1 MSIWNKKYVDM
12 TLGDAMKVT
21 GIVTIISLGIS
32 GAIALVGYG
41 IDEGWFEKKKRTVK
55 LSELGEDYEPIMEEE
70 G

>member
-21 GIVTIISLGIS
+21 GIITLASIGVS
-32 GAIALVGYG
+32 GAIALVCYG
-41 IDEGWFEKKKRTVK
+41 IDEGWFERKKKTVK
-55 LSELGEDYEPIMEEE
+55 LSELEADYEPIMEDE

>member
-21 GIVTIISLGIS
+21 GIITLVSIGVS
-32 GAIALVGYG
+32 GAIALVCYG
-41 IDEGWFEKKKRTVK
+41 IDEGWFETKKKKTELYTTVADGT
-55 LSELGEDYEPIMEEE
+55 EEDE

>member
-1 MSIWNKKYVDM
+1 MSIWNKKYSDM

-21 GIVTIISLGIS
+21 GIVTVLSFVIA

-41 IDEGWFEKKKRTVK
+41 IDNDWFKKKKKTELYTTVADDTD
-55 LSELGEDYEPIMEEE
+55 EDE

>member
-41 IDEGWFEKKKRTVK
+41 IDNDWFKPKKKKTELYTTVAYDT
-55 LSELGEDYEPIMEEE
+55 EEDE

>member
-21 GIVTIISLGIS
+21 GIITLVSIGVS
-32 GAIALVGYG
+32 GAIALVCYG
-41 IDEGWFEKKKRTVK
+41 IDEGWFERKKKTELYTTVADDT
-55 LSELGEDYEPIMEEE
+55 EEDE

>member
-1 MSIWNKKYVDM
+1 MSIWNKKYIDM
-12 TLGDAMKVT
+12 TLGDAMKAT

-41 IDEGWFEKKKRTVK
+41 IDNDWFKLKKKTELYTTVAND
-55 LSELGEDYEPIMEEE
+55 EEDE